1 MRNLFRRT
9 KSLSE
14 DPKDSLRANAEY
26 VDSSPKEPSQEAL
39 PSAAFEPITINAEP
53 DTESEHQP
61 VPTRGLA
68 RAMRALPTL
77 KLPKFPSNRRIVTLS
92 TEKDVFRVVVFKGR
106 KVVAWG
112 SADPSSQSGPL
123 GNPPDDDS
131 LENQEEIT
139 KSPLESLLTEL
150 EIGCATHVWSL
161 LDKVGIRRCRTVMD
175 LSLYTTLTRQ
185 LQIPKV
191 KSRYLEPVVLSE
203 VLETLPFSKEE
214 VEIAWQIQDGNEGN
228 SVFAVAMPKQ
238 RLNNQVMAVKEAGL
252 APAAAYSKSAAL
264 ASVSGVLNGVV
275 IHLEISEA
283 ALVLVQNGNPKAVHQ
298 VEFGEEESNPEM
310 LASNI
315 ARAYGQV
322 ASYYLPEDPKQQ
334 NLELPVIFTGKV
346 GETNPVAQLLIDKIQ
361 RRILTIDPALSY
373 PQDFPAEEYA
383 INLGLFLTDQDG
395 GTQGNKGSSE
405 LPSLNLLPRRHRPSP
420 IPVFQTSV
428 FVILL
433 LLAVHPFN
441 VMGKVAAR
449 IAEKEAISSELQKLR
464 VQEQQF
470 TVVLASHQENRTVM
484 DTVSLQA
491 DALEA
496 QVETLEDDINALLE
510 QVSSITRLA
519 LAQNITLS
527 GVTPQGDDFVFAA
540 SASSH
545 AKALEY
551 VQTLKDNPLFED
563 ARVLQIDGMGGAN
576 PNDDGLGVVNFQ
588 VNVTKSQPDA
598 GESEPD

>member
-1 MRNLFRRT
+1 M
-9 KSLSE
+9 
-14 DPKDSLRANAEY
+14 
-26 VDSSPKEPSQEAL
+26 
-39 PSAAFEPITINAEP
+39 
-53 DTESEHQP
+53 
-61 VPTRGLA
+61 G
-68 RAMRALPTL
+68 
-77 KLPKFPSNRRIVTLS
+77 S
-92 TEKDVFRVVVFKGR
+92 T
-106 KVVAWG
+106 
-112 SADPSSQSGPL
+112 S
-123 GNPPDDDS
+123 
-131 LENQEEIT
+131 
-139 KSPLESLLTEL
+139 
-150 EIGCATHVWSL
+150 
-161 LDKVGIRRCRTVMD
+161 
-175 LSLYTTLTRQ
+175 
-185 LQIPKV
+185 
-191 KSRYLEPVVLSE
+191 
-203 VLETLPFSKEE
+203 
-214 VEIAWQIQDGNEGN
+214 
-228 SVFAVAMPKQ
+228 
-238 RLNNQVMAVKEAGL
+238 
-252 APAAAYSKSAAL
+252 
-264 ASVSGVLNGVV
+264 
-275 IHLEISEA
+275 
-283 ALVLVQNGNPKAVHQ
+283 
-298 VEFGEEESNPEM
+298 
-310 LASNI
+310 
-315 ARAYGQV
+315 
-322 ASYYLPEDPKQQ
+322 
-334 NLELPVIFTGKV
+334 
-346 GETNPVAQLLIDKIQ
+346 
-361 RRILTIDPALSY
+361 
-373 PQDFPAEEYA
+373 EYA

-405 LPSLNLLPRRHRPSP
+405 LPSLNLLPHRHRPSP

-428 FVILL
+428 FIILL